1 MSVRKKTILVI
12 GVVLT
17 FVLGMLYLGAQS
29 LLRSRFWMMEQAR
42 AQAKSGRAV
51 ADLINALDGIDT
63 LCRTV
68 AALPVDW
75 ERPEDVH
82 SQAREALLLMDNQ
95 WFGIFDETG
104 KLRMSGLSSTG
115 RFGSGSFTDDLV
127 EYVKTCSLVGPS
139 AAQHGASGVALLDGS
154 PVLAS
159 VRPLKNTPGSYFVL
173 ARPMSETT
181 SSFAIHDA
189 FWIVAA
195 GPAEGQLSL
204 GPETF
209 HAHSEVTHSNDTLT
223 THLSFADLGGKTL
236 LQTVIAD
243 RPLGLELGRNVS
255 LVLGASLFLGVVMC
269 TGLAMVLLNRLV
281 LGPLASLSRQL
292 EEVGRGE
299 RNRIDTMGEDE
310 VGQVVHTVNKT
321 LEALD
326 ASRARLA
333 ESKVAAEAANLAKS
347 EFLANMSHEIR
358 TPMTA
363 ILGFCDLLADP
374 AQSESERQSCIE
386 TVRRNGE
393 HLLAIINDILDLSRI
408 EAGRTTLE
416 KVECSPARIVS
427 EVASLLGLRAKEKGL
442 RMNVEFDTALPATIT
457 TDPTKLRQVLINLI
471 GNAVK
476 FTEKGWVRIGVGMAS
491 PDEGGPHRLIVTIAD
506 SGIGMTPEEISRLF
520 QPFSQGDS
528 SMARRFGGTGLGLF
542 ISQKLAALMG
552 GCITVS
558 SKPGVGSTFTLML
571 DAGEVSGAWTRGL
584 PPEPEKLPAEPSA
597 ASKLN
602 CRVLL
607 ADDGPD
613 NRRLITFILTRA
625 GAEVTTVENGRNAV
639 ETALEAARSGHPFDI
654 VLMDMQMPELDGY
667 TATRQLREAGYE
679 GVIIALTAHAMADD
693 RTKCLEAGCTD
704 YAPKPIDRASLISKC
719 AQWTAGRAAA

>member
-1 MSVRKKTILVI
+1 MNRWLASLPIRGKLILLAALSSSLSLLIAGTILTWVNYSSKVESLLHRLQTQAEITALNSTAAVAFDDTAAALRTLNALTADKATISAQIERADGSILAQAGFRSQPESASSADYVQVRADVVLDGRI
-12 GVVLT
+12 GSVVLT
-17 FVLGMLYLGAQS
+17 ASKAELRATILQHGMI
-29 LLRSRFWMMEQAR
+29 LLLVM
-42 AQAKSGRAV
+42 AV
-51 ADLINALDGIDT
+51 AFAT
-63 LCRTV
+63 
-68 AALPVDW
+68 
-75 ERPEDVH
+75 
-82 SQAREALLLMDNQ
+82 ALLAAARLQRVISGPIMALADTATRVSRERD
-95 WFGIFDETG
+95 FS
-104 KLRMSGLSSTG
+104 LRVPHQSG
-115 RFGSGSFTDDLV
+115 D
-127 EYVKTCSLVGPS
+127 
-139 AAQHGASGVALLDGS
+139 
-154 PVLAS
+154 
-159 VRPLKNTPGSYFVL
+159 
-173 ARPMSETT
+173 
-181 SSFAIHDA
+181 
-189 FWIVAA
+189 
-195 GPAEGQLSL
+195 
-204 GPETF
+204 
-209 HAHSEVTHSNDTLT
+209 
-223 THLSFADLGGKTL
+223 
-236 LQTVIAD
+236 
-243 RPLGLELGRNVS
+243 
-255 LVLGASLFLGVVMC
+255 
-269 TGLAMVLLNRLV
+269 
-281 LGPLASLSRQL
+281 
-292 EEVGRGE
+292 EVGRLVTSFNDMLE
-299 RNRIDTMGEDE
+299 QIE
-310 VGQVVHTVNKT
+310 VRDQQLRTYHAD
-321 LEALD
+321 LEAKV
-326 ASRARLA
+326 ASRTEELAAALEDAQAAAR
-333 ESKVAAEAANLAKS
+333 AKTN
-347 EFLANMSHEIR
+347 FLANMSHEIR